1 MIMKQQIEKDFGKK
15 YIDWLK
21 QNISQY
27 KVNDN
32 TYRITLPFLDRNNDY
47 VDIYILDKGNGLY
60 TITDDGYT
68 ISDLKL
74 GGFVLGLVLKEDL
87 Y

>member
-1 MIMKQQIEKDFGKK
+1 MMMKQQIEKDFWKK

-21 QNISQY
+21 QNISEY

-32 TYRITLPFLDRNNDY
+32 IYRITLPFLDRNNDY

-60 TITDDGYT
+60 TITDDG
-68 ISDLKL
+68 
-74 GGFVLGLVLKEDL
+74 
-87 Y
+87 